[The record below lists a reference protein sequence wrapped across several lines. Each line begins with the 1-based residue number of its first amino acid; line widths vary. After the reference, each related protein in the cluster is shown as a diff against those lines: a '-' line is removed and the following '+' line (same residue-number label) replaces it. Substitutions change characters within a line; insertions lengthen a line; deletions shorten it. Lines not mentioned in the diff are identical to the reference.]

1 MDGTLCE
8 PQNWMFGQMRNAL
21 GIDKSIDILDHIEAL
36 PRDRQSAAEEAIRN
50 IEREAMVGHWVVR
63 V

>member
-8 PQNWMFGQMRNAL
+8 PQQWMFSRMREAL

-36 PRDRQSAAEEAIRN
+36 PADKQPAAEEAIRSV
-50 IEREAMVGHWVVR
+50 EREGMVSSIVA
-63 V
+63 